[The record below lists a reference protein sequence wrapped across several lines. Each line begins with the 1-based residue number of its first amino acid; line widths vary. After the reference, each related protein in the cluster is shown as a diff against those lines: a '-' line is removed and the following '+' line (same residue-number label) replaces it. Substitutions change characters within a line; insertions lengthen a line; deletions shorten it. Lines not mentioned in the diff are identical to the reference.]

1 MTFVGKVLVVVQ
13 LVLSLLFM
21 AFAGAVFTVQSNWK
35 AEYEKVVGENEA
47 LTERVTNDQKVFDTW
62 KGKVKKVVFGDKA
75 NVTEIDDLVSG
86 EHPAL
91 TKTGGRSVME
101 HMAIVEAERDTA
113 LADVTRYKGEA
124 ETAARALE
132 RVEANE
138 QILISE
144 ADARR
149 GEADKSRNV
158 ITKLH
163 KKQDDLVASLKIKDD
178 QLLGQERQI
187 NQLDL
192 LVKGAQE
199 SILDLQETNSKLMA
213 VIEKENID
221 PEEVLASTEI
231 LPPAPEVGGLVLA
244 SRRVKQSQFVEISI
258 GSDDG
263 LVKGHKL
270 YVFRTAENNG
280 GRPKYLGRIELMLV
294 TPDRAVGT
302 VVEPAK
308 NGIITREDHVTTKL

>member
-35 AEYEKVVGENEA
+35 AEYEKSVVESEGLTKRVEA
-47 LTERVTNDQKVFDTW
+47 DRAVFD
-62 KGKVKKVVFGDKA
+62 KLKDDVKKVIFGDKA
-75 NVTEIDDLVSG
+75 NVTEIDDLIKG

-91 TKTGGRSVME
+91 TETGGRSVME
-101 HMAIVEAERDTA
+101 FLAIVKAERDSRTLELATA
-113 LADVTRYKGEA
+113 VKDVEGKA
-124 ETAARALE
+124 KSLE
-132 RVEANE
+132 RVEANAR
-138 QILISE
+138 ILTDE
-144 ADARR
+144 VNARR
-149 GEADKSRNV
+149 GEADKSRVV
-158 ITKLH
+158 ITELH
-163 KKQDDLVASLKIKDD
+163 KKQDVLVSSLKIKDD
-178 QLLGQERQI
+178 QLLAQERQI
-187 NQLDL
+187 SQLDL

-199 SILDLQETNSKLMA
+199 SLLDLQETNTKLMA

-221 PEEVLASTEI
+221 PEEVLASSDV

-244 SRRVKQSQFVEISI
+244 SRKVKQSQFVEISI

-280 GRPKYLGRIELMLV
+280 GRPKYLGRIQLMLV